1 MTARTA
7 RLPSCGFK
15 KSADFGDLGNKSSPL
30 LVQSCRDYDS
40 LKFKSSQM
48 GCVCAATYPDI
59 RTLFEC
65 PLQAAGCRRSPRHLY
80 FPLPRNQVSI

>member
-30 LVQSCRDYDS
+30 LVQSFRDYDS
-40 LKFKSSQM
+40 LKFKSSHM
-48 GCVCAATYPDI
+48 GCVCAATILILGLCLSVLFRRRAADEALVVYTSLYHAI
-59 RTLFEC
+59 R
-65 PLQAAGCRRSPRHLY
+65 
-80 FPLPRNQVSI
+80 